1 MEETGR
7 NRTPDKLPQ
16 NERLPLFA
24 ACDDA
29 LRAVVETLA
38 PDIVIGV
45 GGFAER
51 RAREALHGFTGT
63 IGSMLHPSPASPL
76 ANRNWPEQADLA
88 MRNVGVTWLS
98 DKLMRKAA
106 PYV

>member
-1 MEETGR
+1 M
-7 NRTPDKLPQ
+7 PYKLPP
-16 NERLPLFA
+16 NERAPLFA

-29 LRAVVETLA
+29 LRAVVATLA
-38 PDIVIGV
+38 PEIVMGI

-51 RAREALHGFTGT
+51 RARDALQGFTGT

-88 MRNVGVTWLS
+88 MSKVGVSATS
-98 DKLMRKAA
+98 QGAR
-106 PYV
+106 